1 MVDSDFVSVLE
12 AKAVGVILEA
22 AKAQEEEE
30 EGEAP
35 QEDEEACLKWQG
47 LQKVGLGL
55 MEEDAKHLG
64 AMEVL
69 PIQLVD

>member
-1 MVDSDFVSVLE
+1 MVDSDFVSVLA

-22 AKAQEEEE
+22 AKTREE

>member
-1 MVDSDFVSVLE
+1 MVDSDFVSVLA

-22 AKAQEEEE
+22 AKTREEE

>member
-1 MVDSDFVSVLE
+1 MVDSDFVSVLA

-22 AKAQEEEE
+22 AKTQEEE
-30 EGEAP
+30 EGEVP